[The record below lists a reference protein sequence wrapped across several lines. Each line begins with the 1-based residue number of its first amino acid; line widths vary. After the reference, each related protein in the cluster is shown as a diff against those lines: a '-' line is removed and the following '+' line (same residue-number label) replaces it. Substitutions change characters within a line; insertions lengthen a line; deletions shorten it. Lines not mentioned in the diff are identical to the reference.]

1 MWRKQPKTPRAG
13 LSSFAVA
20 CTGLCR
26 EQTYMLLN
34 MIGELRVGT
43 SRTGYHIKLS

>member
-1 MWRKQPKTPRAG
+1 VEEATEAARRT
-13 LSSFAVA
+13 LSFAIA
-20 CTGLCR
+20 RTGLCR